1 MTNLDATDIVI
12 ATARQFGLRPAQL
25 QHKASPRGELGR
37 LVFRAKC
44 QAMRTLRDAGASLP
58 MIARAMCYRHHQPV
72 LHGLRAWAREHGGPA
87 SPAPSSVD
95 WHIFNEEPKP

>member
-72 LHGLRAWAREHGGPA
+72 LHGLRRYAEEHALDTKG
-87 SPAPSSVD
+87 D
-95 WHIFNEEPKP
+95 

>member
-44 QAMRTLRDAGASLP
+44 QAMRSLRDAGASLP
-58 MIARAMCYRHHQPV
+58 LIGRALGYRHHQPV
-72 LHGLRAWAREHGGPA
+72 LYGLRRYAEEHALDPKGAG
-87 SPAPSSVD
+87 
-95 WHIFNEEPKP
+95 EP

>member
-12 ATARQFGLRPAQL
+12 ATARAFGLRPAQL

-37 LVFRAKC
+37 LVFRSKC

-58 MIARAMCYRHHQPV
+58 MIARAILAEMVPRLDDRMAEAV
-72 LHGLRAWAREHGGPA
+72 RGAK
-87 SPAPSSVD
+87 S
-95 WHIFNEEPKP
+95 